1 MLEQII
7 KESKKILDIGANIGQ
22 TFLEYKSINPQAKI
36 LSIEANPKCEDS
48 LRECGADYL
57 ICALGNEQSNKS
69 FFINSSEKTCQ
80 GASFFKENTQFYADG
95 QYDTINLETIRLDDL
110 LGDSDFDLIKI
121 DTQGSEMP
129 IICGGEGVLQKAKW
143 VLLELPVVEYN
154 KGSEKMQDI
163 IKKMMSIGFLPH
175 YVVGE
180 NKFGKTIVQIDVL
193 FKRNENA
200 KKVKSILLDKLEDII
215 KCVKYFNPD
224 FYIEIGCYRLG
235 TSIDVLMSSRAT
247 SYFFL
252 DLFDSASS
260 NELPPEER
268 PLLIEEAE
276 DIINTITPLFS
287 TSTSIA
293 LIKGESAQTLPGIIE
308 KINNVDKTAF
318 IFIDGGHSYETAL
331 EDMKNALQFSG
342 DIIMA
347 IDDFK
352 FRTVY
357 AATLGFH
364 EIATSSGRQPV
375 MIDGINENLCVMKIP
390 KNDSKAN

>member
-36 LSIEANPKCEDS
+36 LSIEANPRCEDS

-57 ICALGNEQSNKS
+57 ICALGNEQTNKS

-80 GASFFKENTQFYADG
+80 GASFFKENTQFYEDG

-129 IICGGEGVLQKAKW
+129 IICGGESVIQKAKW

-154 KGSEKMQDI
+154 KGSERMQGI
-163 IKKMMSIGFLPH
+163 TKKMMSIGFLPH

-200 KKVKSILLDKLEDII
+200 KKIKSILLDKLDDII

-235 TSIDVLMSSRAT
+235 TSIDVLMSSQAT

-252 DLFDSASS
+252 DLFDSASV
-260 NELPPEER
+260 NELPPEEK
-268 PLLIEEAE
+268 PLSIEEAK
-276 DIINTITPLFS
+276 DIVNTISPLFS
-287 TSTSIA
+287 PSTSISLVQGA
-293 LIKGESAQTLPGIIE
+293 STQTLPGVIE
-308 KINNVDKTAF
+308 KINNPDKTAF

-331 EDMKNALQFSG
+331 EDMKNTLQFSG
-342 DIIMA
+342 DIIVA

-357 AATLGFH
+357 AATLGFY
-364 EIATSSGRQPV
+364 EIATSNGRRPV
-375 MIDGINENLCVMKIP
+375 ILEGLNENLCVMKVP